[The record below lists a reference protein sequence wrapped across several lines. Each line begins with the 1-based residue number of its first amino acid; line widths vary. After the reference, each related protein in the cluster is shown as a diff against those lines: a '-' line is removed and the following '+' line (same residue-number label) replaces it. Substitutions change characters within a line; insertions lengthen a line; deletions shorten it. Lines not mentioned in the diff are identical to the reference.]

1 MEIRHLKDTN
11 EIQEGI
17 NALTSIFIDEYPY
30 YSEWIKNKEKEFKSF
45 EKEVLALVEENSIV
59 GYAMIHNCTPN

>member
-1 MEIRHLKDTN
+1 MELKHLRNKE

-30 YSEWIKNKEKEFKSF
+30 YSEWIKKKAEEFNTF
-45 EKEVLALVEENSIV
+45 EKKSIS
-59 GYAMIHNCTPN
+59 IN